1 MLWLAAFVGGAW
13 PPALRAATPP
23 PPAVTMPQAIKMVE
37 QKYHASVVKG
47 ETQKEGSRTV
57 YVLKLYNKAAGK
69 AWNVRVDA
77 QTGAIL

>member
-1 MLWLAAFVGGAW
+1 MLWLTAAVSGAV
-13 PPALRAATPP
+13 PSGVLAASPPQPALTMAQ
-23 PPAVTMPQAIKMVE
+23 AVKMVE

-57 YVLKLYNKAAGK
+57 YVLKLYNKSAGK

-77 QTGAIL
+77 ENGAIL